1 MPIDLDKYFERIQY
15 AGPTHVS
22 LETLKA
28 IHVAQAFSIPFEN
41 LQMHESQHAH
51 NPANFVKLDSQ
62 SLFEKLVIQWRGGY
76 CHENNELLG
85 LVLEQLGFQV
95 ERLAARVLL
104 TDNLPETHKLLMIT
118 LEGEQWI
125 ADVGLASYNLLE
137 PMRLKESEISEQY
150 GHTFQ
155 LSQTSHGYRLQLFTQ
170 QQWKNLY
177 EFTLQPRQ
185 AIDFEPMNYYVSHA
199 PDFLFY
205 THRICSISTP
215 TRRIVLNNY
224 HLKFLYPTH
233 EEHKTITEAMYPVVL
248 KQYFGIQLNTDIT
261 LKPIA
266 PERKKEQAV
275 LPWYSYFS
283 VSEHRLSA
291 QNNSNQMSCVI
302 S

>member
-1 MPIDLDKYFERIQY
+1 MPIDLDKYFERINY
-15 AGPTHVS
+15 SGSTRIC

-28 IHVAQAFSIPFEN
+28 VHVAQAFSIPFEN

-51 NPANFVKLDSQ
+51 NPENFVKLDSR
-62 SLFEKLVIQWRGGY
+62 SLFEKLVTQRRGGY

-104 TDNLPETHKLLMIT
+104 TDNLPETHKLLIIT
-118 LEGEQWI
+118 LEGEKWI

-137 PMRLKESEISEQY
+137 PMRLKAGEISEQY

-155 LSQTSHGYRLQLFTQ
+155 LSQTSHGYRLQLYTQ

-177 EFTLQPRQ
+177 EFTPQPRQ

-199 PDFLFY
+199 PNFLFY

-215 TRRIVLNNY
+215 TRRVVLNNY
-224 HLKFLYPTH
+224 HLKLLYPTVIF
-233 EEHKTITEAMYPVVL
+233 TQIITFCKP
-248 KQYFGIQLNTDIT
+248 GQLNDKCR
-261 LKPIA
+261 LFFLYNLSLL
-266 PERKKEQAV
+266 ERKALLK
-275 LPWYSYFS
+275 
-283 VSEHRLSA
+283 
-291 QNNSNQMSCVI
+291 
-302 S
+302 